1 LISLLNKYFY
11 FFLFNFFLVKILGK
25 KMVVPE
31 ICCLTMTDAVNLIHR
46 INSTFPEI
54 LEASLMFDDCNYVRL
69 ERQHRYLSKEAFYEK
84 ALCKLVT
91 NILPKANIT
100 VLNFAY
106 HTFNEQQVDALV
118 KLLLTKPQT
127 LTHFIITRSK
137 MNLDAVTAILR
148 ALPPLKMFNMERICP
163 PTYATLF
170 YSFDGAWLPFLNVV
184 DLRLQDNY
192 IDDRAVCVLV
202 DVLMNGLNDYA
213 LEKLDL
219 SYNRIGDQ
227 GAKAFAS
234 LLKANLNDHLLTLHL
249 DYNLFTVTGLLEL
262 LWSVNE
268 NTTLLEFNLNS
279 TLHVSFIMQDVFYK
293 QAMQS
298 ILLNN
303 KTLIHFSP
311 ASINDPYRMRNIKLR
326 EKEWWR
332 PYIPRGPFFSLPPL
346 CAILLLNSR
355 FLPSLPM
362 DIWLIIFGFFQRG
375 AVHEIEE
382 IDD

>member
-1 LISLLNKYFY
+1 
-11 FFLFNFFLVKILGK
+11 
-25 KMVVPE
+25 MVVPE

-84 ALCKLVT
+84 ALANLVT

-127 LTHFIITRSK
+127 LTHFIITRSR

-234 LLKANLNDHLLTLHL
+234 LLKANQNDHLLTLNL
-249 DYNLFTVTGLLEL
+249 DYNLFTVTGLLDL
-262 LWSVNE
+262 LWSVKE

-293 QAMQS
+293 EAIQS

-311 ASINDPYRMRNIKLR
+311 ASINDQYRMRNINLR
-326 EKEWWR
+326 AKEWWR
-332 PYIPRGPFFSLPPL
+332 PYIARGPFINLPPL

-355 FLPSLPM
+355 FSPSLPM

-375 AVHEIEE
+375 PDHEIEE

>member
-1 LISLLNKYFY
+1 
-11 FFLFNFFLVKILGK
+11 
-25 KMVVPE
+25 MVVPE
-31 ICCLTMTDAVNLIHR
+31 ICCLTMQDALDLIHK

-84 ALCKLVT
+84 ALCNLVT

-106 HTFNEQQVDALV
+106 HTFNEQQVQALV
-118 KLLLTKPQT
+118 KLLQTKPQT
-127 LTHFIITRSK
+127 LTHFIIMRSQ
-137 MNLDAVTAILR
+137 MNLDAVIAILR

-163 PTYATLF
+163 LTYATLF

-192 IDDRAVCVLV
+192 IDDKAVCVLV
-202 DVLMNGLNDYA
+202 DVLMNGSTNDYA
-213 LEKLDL
+213 LQKLDL

-227 GAKAFAS
+227 GAKAFAA
-234 LLKANLNDHLLTLHL
+234 LLKANLNDHLLTLNL

-262 LWSVNE
+262 LWSVKE

-279 TLHVSFIMQDVFYK
+279 TLHVSFILQDVFYK
-293 QAMQS
+293 QAIQS

-311 ASINDPYRMRNIKLR
+311 ASINDPYRMRNIELR

-332 PYIPRGPFFSLPPL
+332 PYIARGPFIGLPPL
-346 CAILLLNSR
+346 TAILLLNTR
-355 FLPSLPM
+355 MQPSLPM

-375 AVHEIEE
+375 ADHEIEE